1 MRKEERFILA
11 GGVVKMCHRKT
22 EGFQFS
28 LVPLFTRCF
37 FSSLWLSFPISKVKV
52 LGKMVLGPKD

>member
-1 MRKEERFILA
+1 MRKEGWFILA
-11 GGVVKMCHRKT
+11 GGVVKTCHRKT

-28 LVPLFTRCF
+28 LVPPFTSCF
-37 FSSLWLSFPISKVKV
+37 FSVWLSFPISKVKV